1 MKTLFQLAVLA
12 IFLITGSLVYSQQT
26 QTQPQTSAAEDTDSA
41 LMKAAKKER
50 ERREKTKSAGK
61 PVKSFTNQDIE
72 EFKIK
77 NKDYESSSSEGE
89 QPAEEATEPPVEST
103 PTTDP
108 AQEEERWRKRS
119 REAADRTREA
129 EEKLEKLQTDI
140 NALTQA
146 FYAESDG
153 VSQRGQIEA
162 ERTTRINELEQTKK
176 ELEQA
181 RQAQED
187 LRDEARRS
195 GALPGWI
202 EE

>member
-1 MKTLFQLAVLA
+1 MKTLFQLMVIA
-12 IFLITGSLVYSQQT
+12 IFVITGSLVYSQQT
-26 QTQPQTSAAEDTDSA
+26 QTQPQTDQSSDSP

-50 ERREKTKSAGK
+50 ERREKTKTAGK

-72 EFKIK
+72 EFKAK
-77 NKDYESSSSEGE
+77 NKDSEASSTEGE
-89 QPAEEATEPPVEST
+89 PEEATESET
-103 PTTDP
+103 TTENTATTD
-108 AQEEERWRKRS
+108 QSQNEEAWRKRS
-119 REAADRTREA
+119 RDIAQRVKNA

-162 ERTTRINELEQTKK
+162 ERNARLSELEATKK
-176 ELEQA
+176 ELESA
-181 RQAQED
+181 KQAQED
-187 LRDEARRS
+187 LREEARRA